1 MSQSLQLYD
10 NWCTSRIQSLQ
21 ESTQIYQE
29 ALIKSGYDHQVAHQ
43 KIYTQQKRRNQ
54 NTQKKIWFNP
64 PYSKNVSTKIG
75 NQFLKLINKHSPR
88 HHRFYKLFNKN
99 NVKVSYICMS
109 NMKNIIKCIT
119 NRKDNINPPE
129 DNITRTCN
137 YIRKH

>member
-1 MSQSLQLYD
+1 MHFE
-10 NWCTSRIQSLQ
+10 NP
-21 ESTQIYQE
+21 ESTRIYTN
-29 ALIKSGYDHQVAHQ
+29 LSRSSNKIRIWSPSSTP

-119 NRKDNINPPE
+119 KRKDNINPPE

>member
-1 MSQSLQLYD
+1 MHFE
-10 NWCTSRIQSLQ
+10 NP
-21 ESTQIYQE
+21 ESTRIYTN
-29 ALIKSGYDHQVAHQ
+29 LSRSSNKIRIWPPSSTP

-129 DNITRTCN
+129 GNITRTCN